1 MAKLSV
7 GEMSLGRS
15 ALAACFAMSLALA
28 GCQAPTDEHWV
39 MSFLTPAGKR
49 TTVRVST
56 GDIYSGL
63 GKPVVTN
70 EEADES
76 ARTPPDATA
85 ARRGAPDNLRRR
97 KLDTSVVVCLGTS
110 SGWFDVVDEASGK
123 VVATAATGFSYSYFL
138 GISPNAQYMAYS
150 VPNFWGPAHFYVHH
164 LASGRRAVLNVDPRW
179 RLVEWDDDADA
190 PRSAKEAKQLE
201 QSP

>member
-1 MAKLSV
+1 MTKLSV
-7 GEMSLGRS
+7 GGGSIGRS
-15 ALAACFAMSLALA
+15 APAACFAMSLALA

-63 GKPVVTN
+63 GKPVVTR

-76 ARTPPDATA
+76 ARTPPDAAA

-97 KLDTSVVVCLGTS
+97 KLDTSVVVCKGTC
-110 SGWFDVVDEASGK
+110 SGFFDVVDEASGK
-123 VVATAATGFSYSYFL
+123 VVAWAATGHSYSDFA
-138 GISPNAQYMAYS
+138 GISPNGQYMCYW
-150 VPNFWGPAHFYVHH
+150 VPGLWKTQVYVHH

-179 RLVEWDDDADA
+179 RLVEWNDDVDTA
-190 PRSAKEAKQLE
+190 RSAEEAQRVE
-201 QSP
+201 PRP